1 MSYYNGKRIADGLGT
16 HRKKKTYD
24 GIFTLEAGRTI
35 VLDGKPLFYL
45 QRIEE
50 NILPV
55 RADEFAKTIVR
66 LLNKAVK

>member
-1 MSYYNGKRIADGLGT
+1 M
-16 HRKKKTYD
+16 KTKTKYKD
-24 GIFTLEAGRTI
+24 VFTLEAGRTI